1 MKVLLLCNAGMSTSL
16 LTNKMRQNAG
26 PGDEVDAVPESE
38 LPENIA
44 GVDVILLGPQI
55 RYKLREVQAYA
66 AARGVKVGIVDTRAY
81 GMMDGK
87 AALAQARALH
97 TGQ

>member
-16 LTNKMRQNAG
+16 LTNKMRQNAA
-26 PGDEVDAVPESE
+26 PGDEIDAVPESE
-38 LPENIA
+38 LSENIA

-55 RYKLREVQAYA
+55 RYKLREVTAYA
-66 AARGVKVGIVDTRAY
+66 TPRGVKVGIVDTRVY
-81 GMMDGK
+81 GMMDGR

-97 TGQ
+97 AGQ